1 MAGSEMEIERQ
12 GRVEILGSSLSY
24 TASSI
29 LMNNV
34 RCKYN
39 APIMGGRLSGLGF
52 DIFKGAF
59 WTKEICSGV

>member
-1 MAGSEMEIERQ
+1 MEIERP

-24 TASSI
+24 MASSI
-29 LMNNV
+29 LNNV
-34 RCKYN
+34 KGKYN

-52 DIFKGAF
+52 YTFKDAF